1 MVPDPSLPLL
11 AAVKEKTPIVVVD
24 GSGQAADVLAYAYNF
39 MHNPLYDLP
48 CLARIVER
56 HLVWAQ

>member
-1 MVPDPSLPLL
+1 MPLL